1 MKNIWNKWLRD
12 IILLYCGLYTIATIV
27 SSIKYLSMGIF
38 EDPAGNWHELDR
50 AVVALIIVSA
60 YALIRYIKIKNFFV
74 KAIVVYVPTMVLTFL
89 YVFLRGFTD
98 ELASSAYRDI
108 FINYTVGFI
117 VISVIAFA
125 VQSIIKNK
133 GFYTS

>member
-1 MKNIWNKWLRD
+1 
-12 IILLYCGLYTIATIV
+12 
-27 SSIKYLSMGIF
+27 MGIF